1 MNPASAKTSLNQVPA
16 LVSKLM
22 KNTTLF
28 PPKAFSQP
36 VIFDFG
42 AGKKGKLDSFFF
54 EKMIGYLPYDPFNR
68 SNGENFDSLIEI
80 GDANFVICCNVL
92 NVLEDDALMPTIA
105 KLHKLTMKTKR
116 GQCFLSV
123 YHKPSLPINR
133 QVKGHFQRNQPL
145 DWYIPHL
152 LKYFSYV
159 DKGNGMLA
167 CKC

>member
-1 MNPASAKTSLNQVPA
+1 MNPASAKTSLNQIPA

-22 KNTTLF
+22 ENTTLF

-54 EKMIGYLPYDPFNR
+54 EKQIGYLPYDPFNR
-68 SNGENFDSLIEI
+68 SNGENFDALIEI
-80 GDANFVICCNVL
+80 GDANFAICCNVL

-105 KLHKLTMKTKR
+105 KLHKLTMKTKK
-116 GQCFLSV
+116 GVCFLSV

-133 QVKGHFQRNQPL
+133 QIKGHFQRNQPIE
-145 DWYIPHL
+145 WYIPHL
-152 LKYFSYV
+152 EKYFGTV
-159 DKGNGMLA
+159 RKEGKFLV
-167 CKC
+167 CKA